1 MDVIRVKEGR
11 LDIGKSIIK
20 KTMELIL
27 DGNSEHVAG
36 KNIRFVIALDQM
48 PKQIQY
54 QRLRVPVQLVT
65 SNISN
70 IC

>member
-36 KNIRFVIALDQM
+36 KNIRFVIALDLI
-48 PKQIQY
+48 KC
-54 QRLRVPVQLVT
+54 LNK
-65 SNISN
+65 SNIRDYVCLYN
-70 IC
+70 